1 MPNLAAFHPQI
12 VHFAIVLVVVGVV
25 FRWMSLAGRAAFTGP
40 AAAVLLLAG
49 RVAAVLA
56 VQSGTDAH
64 GPVERVP
71 GARTAVQEHEEA
83 GHWARNV
90 FLVIAVLE
98 IGALVFTRRSAR
110 VAQGLTW
117 ASALVGLAGLGA
129 IYKAGDRGGDLV
141 YSYAGGVGNRSGDTT
156 DVSRLLIAGLYHSAQ
171 AAPTRHHSAAAAQ
184 LFAQIA
190 RGVQD
195 GRTSRGGPSG
205 HGSTTARPLHQSLP
219 KHLSRRPPRGDAPRD
234 EPEHRA
240 EGADDRVA
248 DDAGDRADDEAH
260 QCLEKFHLVSRARSA
275 SAVSIPAIFTVLRR
289 PVRPAAI
296 VTALRGTDSR
306 SARKRINSSLAAR
319 STGGAAK
326 RIFSASPWRP
336 ATSVARA
343 RGTTCTSSVALRLPQ
358 SQRGPPAGCT

>member
-25 FRWMSLAGRAAFTGP
+25 FRWISLTGRAAFTGP

-49 RVAAVLA
+49 TLAAVLA

-141 YSYAGGVGNRSGDTT
+141 YSYAGGVGIRSGDTT

-171 AAPTRHHSAAAAQ
+171 AARTRHDSAAAAE
-184 LFAQIA
+184 LFAEIA
-190 RGVQD
+190 RRFPDDTTVRFLAIESLVHDRND
-195 GRTSRGGPSG
+195 GKGALAAL
-205 HGSTTARPLHQSLP
+205 ARFSVPADN
-219 KHLSRRPPRGDAPRD
+219 PRLRIRYDFLKADAF
-234 EPEHRA
+234 
-240 EGADDRVA
+240 VA
-248 DDAGDRADDEAH
+248 AG
-260 QCLEKFHLVSRARSA
+260 RS
-275 SAVSIPAIFTVLRR
+275 
-289 PVRPAAI
+289 
-296 VTALRGTDSR
+296 D
-306 SARKRINSSLAAR
+306 SARATLERLAAQFPDNP
-319 STGGAAK
+319 
-326 RIFSASPWRP
+326 RIKD
-336 ATSVARA
+336 
-343 RGTTCTSSVALRLPQ
+343 RLAQ
-358 SQRGPPAGCT
+358 MAQGK